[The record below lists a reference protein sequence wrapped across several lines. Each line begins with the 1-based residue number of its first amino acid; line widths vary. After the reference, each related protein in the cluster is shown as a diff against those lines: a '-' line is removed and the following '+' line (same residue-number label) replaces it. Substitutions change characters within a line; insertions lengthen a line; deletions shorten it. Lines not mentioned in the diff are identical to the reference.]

1 MKLNKIEPLYA
12 TLSILTE
19 KEMPFSLSYKFTK
32 ILDKI
37 ETDYQYFVKKMRE
50 IINKYADKDE
60 NGELIIKDNNIQI
73 KKDFISLAEKE
84 LNELNDIEVT
94 IPDISFSVEELM
106 LGFFWGVIPLTV
118 YEISCIF
125 PSMSIF
131 SIEITVPFSYILKP
145 SSIS

>member
-1 MKLNKIEPLYA
+1 
-12 TLSILTE
+12 
-19 KEMPFSLSYKFTK
+19 MPFSLSYKFTK

-94 IPDISFSVEELM
+94 IPDISFSVEELKS
-106 LGFFWGVIPLTV
+106 L
-118 YEISCIF
+118 
-125 PSMSIF
+125 SIKPADLRALL
-131 SIEITVPFSYILKP
+131 PFIKED
-145 SSIS
+145 

>member
-1 MKLNKIEPLYA
+1 MKLNKIEPLYT
-12 TLSILTE
+12 TLSTLTE

-37 ETDYQYFVKKMRE
+37 ETDYQYFIKKMRE

-84 LNELNDIEVT
+84 LNELNNIEVT
-94 IPDISFSVEELM
+94 IPDISFTVEELKS
-106 LGFFWGVIPLTV
+106 L
-118 YEISCIF
+118 
-125 PSMSIF
+125 SIKPADLRALL
-131 SIEITVPFSYILKP
+131 PFIKED
-145 SSIS
+145 